1 MFYKRNRK
9 QSGRKPVAR
18 KGKVQVSKNVKRAVK
33 QVLNKQVETKTINCP
48 QAPGGSQNSNNTTY
62 GALSG
67 IQYMVQDVFR
77 QPQGV
82 SDGTTLGSANRIDDK
97 IKGVGFL

>member
-48 QAPGGSQNSNNTTY
+48 QAP
-62 GALSG
+62 
-67 IQYMVQDVFR
+67 
-77 QPQGV
+77 
-82 SDGTTLGSANRIDDK
+82 
-97 IKGVGFL
+97 